1 MLGENLY
8 FYRRK
13 RGLSRRALSE
23 LSGGIHP
30 ATIAAIENNRSISPR
45 GDKIGKLA
53 KALGLTVKLLTDP
66 RRPELRSE
74 DDDVVLRVSKP
85 EGVEFTDR
93 DLHLIHNI
101 LKSVIEEVANS
112 KRKLR
117 ESSAIVK
124 PLPKK
129 PSVKKVNKK

>member
-53 KALGLTVKLLTDP
+53 KALGLTVKMLTDP
-66 RRPELRSE
+66 RRPELRTEEE
-74 DDDVVLRVSKP
+74 DFILRVAKP
-85 EGVEFTDR
+85 EGTEFSDR

-101 LKSVIEEVANS
+101 LKSVITEVANS

-117 ESSAIVK
+117 EAPAQKSQ
-124 PLPKK
+124 KK
-129 PSVKKVNKK
+129 RGKKGKK

>member
-45 GDKIGKLA
+45 GDKIGRLA
-53 KALGLTVKLLTDP
+53 KALGLTVKMLTDP
-66 RRPELRSE
+66 RRPELRTEE
-74 DDDVVLRVSKP
+74 DDVLLRVSKP
-85 EGVEFTDR
+85 EGVEFSDR

-101 LKSVIEEVANS
+101 LKSVVEEVANS

-117 ESSAIVK
+117 ESSTVK

-129 PSVKKVNKK
+129 QSGKKKK

>member
-117 ESSAIVK
+117 ESSAIAK

-129 PSVKKVNKK
+129 PSVKKVKK

>member
-1 MLGENLY
+1 
-8 FYRRK
+8 
-13 RGLSRRALSE
+13 LSE

-45 GDKIGKLA
+45 GDKIGRLA

-74 DDDVVLRVSKP
+74 DDDFVLRVSKP

-117 ESSAIVK
+117 ESSAVK
-124 PLPKK
+124 PLLKK
-129 PSVKKVNKK
+129 PVVKKVKK

>member
-45 GDKIGKLA
+45 GDKIGRLA

-74 DDDVVLRVSKP
+74 DDDVILRVSKP

-117 ESSAIVK
+117 ESSAVK
-124 PLPKK
+124 APQKK
-129 PSVKKVNKK
+129 PSVRKNKK